1 MAKISRSVR
10 WEPESCSLA
19 DEYIQL
25 LEDALGVKSSFSEIV
40 NEALVTYLAL
50 KTAEYNEL
58 MHKGK
63 FVMQTSKGRLRKIEF
78 SEEHLDRISTLKQR
92 AEYIENMMF

>member
-25 LEDALGVKSSFSEIV
+25 LEDALGVKSSFSEIA
-40 NEALVTYLAL
+40 NEALVAYLSL
-50 KTAEYNEL
+50 KTAYYDEL
-58 MHKGK
+58 MHNGQI
-63 FVMQTSKGRLRKIEF
+63 VIQTTKWRLRKIEF
-78 SEEHLDRISTLKQR
+78 SEEHLNRISVLKQK